1 MSHQVLA
8 RKWRPRSFEQMVGQ
22 PHVVQALSNA
32 LQAQRLHHAYLFTG
46 TRGVGKTTV
55 ARVLAKCL
63 NCESGITSTP
73 CGQCSACQ
81 EIDSGRFLDL
91 IEVDAASRTGV
102 DDTRDLLE
110 NVPYAP
116 SHGRFKVYLIDE
128 VHMFSKSSF
137 NALLKT
143 LEEPPPHVKF
153 LLATTDPQ
161 KMPPTVLS
169 RCLQFHLKPMP
180 AELIARH
187 LERILQAEQIRAEP
201 AALLQIA
208 QQADGSMRDALS
220 LLDQAIAY
228 GGGVLEEEAVR
239 QMLGV
244 VSRTHLLRLLQALI
258 HADAQGLLT
267 TLDELATQG
276 PDYDALLAEFI
287 SLSHQLAVLQ
297 QLPHAAEQLRT
308 DAAALLPLVA
318 QIPAEDLQLYYQIA
332 VLARRDLPFVPNP
345 RLGLEMALLRM
356 LSFRLAPEAGAV
368 SSPTPQARAPVVS
381 PPGAPPAPPVDLS
394 AVPPVPP
401 SARTPPAA
409 PLHAPSQ
416 TPAAPPVLPQEPAPP
431 AMPTVPAGPL
441 DWAALL
447 PHLHLRAMTAALANN
462 CVLLSYENHV
472 LRLGLAEHHEA
483 MKTENAQQRL
493 TEALRQVLGEA
504 LSVRIEIM
512 GDQAHSL
519 ETPAQRLARLN
530 QERQQAAEQAI
541 HNDAL
546 TQSVR
551 QTFDAEIVPG
561 SIRPLHAK
569 PDA

>member
-63 NCESGITSTP
+63 NCEGGITSTP

-187 LERILQAEQIRAEP
+187 LERIMRAEQIRAEP

-228 GGGVLEEEAVR
+228 GAGVLEEEAVR

-258 HADAQGLLT
+258 HSDAQTLLS

-287 SLSHQLAVLQ
+287 SLLHQLAVLQ
-297 QLPHAAEQLRT
+297 QLPHAAEHLRVDPAT
-308 DAAALLPLVA
+308 LQPLVA

-332 VLARRDLPFVPNP
+332 LLARRDLSFVPNP

-368 SSPTPQARAPVVS
+368 SSPAPRPLVAS
-381 PPGAPPAPPVDLS
+381 QPSAPPVAMPAAPPAPP
-394 AVPPVPP
+394 ARAPAPV
-401 SARTPPAA
+401 
-409 PLHAPSQ
+409 PLHAP
-416 TPAAPPVLPQEPAPP
+416 APP
-431 AMPTVPAGPL
+431 AASPPLESVPVARPAASGPL
-441 DWAALL
+441 DWAELL
-447 PHLHLRAMTAALANN
+447 PHLNLRGMTSALANN

-472 LRLGLAEHHEA
+472 LRLGLTEQHGA
-483 MKTENAQQRL
+483 MRTENAQLRL
-493 TEALRQVLGEA
+493 TQALQQVLGSEIT
-504 LSVRIEIM
+504 LHIEILEA
-512 GDQAHSL
+512 QAHSL
-519 ETPAQRLARLN
+519 ETPAQRLSRLN
-530 QERQQAAEQAI
+530 QERQLAAEQAI
-541 HNDAL
+541 HDDAL
-546 TQSVR
+546 TQSVC

-561 SIRPLHAK
+561 SIRPLNPK